1 MVLHGNAVSRG
12 IALGK
17 IYVYRAFEPN
27 VQERNFPEEELP
39 LQLAY
44 YTTAKQRAAE
54 ELAAVVAK
62 LEETDPDKAKIFEA
76 HLEILEDEAVDE
88 SVRDLM
94 EYDFY
99 AADWAIFKGYT
110 VYEKMLAKA
119 KDPLISERAADV
131 ADVRN
136 RLLRC
141 LAGQPESNLSALAEP
156 VIVAAHDLLPSDTA
170 TMDRENVLAILTE
183 TGGATSHSAIIA
195 RSYGIPAIL
204 GIGELLNTVE
214 NGTPVIA
221 DALGGEVH
229 LDPGME
235 LTLSY
240 QEKREAFLREQRE
253 TAKYLTLDPL
263 TADGAY
269 IDIGLNIGSADP
281 AELLELQ
288 NADYIGLLRTE
299 FLYMNSDHLPTEE
312 EQFEAYKRVL
322 ATAGSKPVTLR
333 TLDIGGDKT
342 LSYMPLPKE
351 DNPFLGKRALR
362 LCFDEPQLFRAQL
375 RAALRAS
382 AYGTLWLMLPMVG
395 CIEDI
400 RRARAI
406 ISDVESE
413 LHAEGVAVG
422 EYKVGIMIEIPAI
435 AMAADIAA
443 KYCDFASIGSND
455 LIQYSTA
462 VDRMNP
468 EVSSYYQSYHPA
480 VFRLM
485 RTAISAFR
493 EAGKPISIC
502 GELGGDSLA
511 APVLVG
517 MGMRKLSMSA
527 TSVAS
532 IKRTLAHLTIAQMQ
546 EMAATV
552 CNGDT
557 AADNEAYLKNIVSAN

>member
-1 MVLHGNAVSRG
+1 MANLQYKTRG
-12 IALGK
+12 MSNPKGK
-17 IYVYRAFEPN
+17 PRVYFCCHEADFDAYFE
-27 VQERNFPEEELP
+27 
-39 LQLAY
+39 
-44 YTTAKQRAAE
+44 
-54 ELAAVVAK
+54 
-62 LEETDPDKAKIFEA
+62 
-76 HLEILEDEAVDE
+76 
-88 SVRDLM
+88 
-94 EYDFY
+94 
-99 AADWAIFKGYT
+99 G
-110 VYEKMLAKA
+110 
-119 KDPLISERAADV
+119 IS
-131 ADVRN
+131 
-136 RLLRC
+136 
-141 LAGQPESNLSALAEP
+141 
-156 VIVAAHDLLPSDTA
+156 
-170 TMDRENVLAILTE
+170 
-183 TGGATSHSAIIA
+183 
-195 RSYGIPAIL
+195 
-204 GIGELLNTVE
+204 
-214 NGTPVIA
+214 
-221 DALGGEVH
+221 
-229 LDPGME
+229 
-235 LTLSY
+235 
-240 QEKREAFLREQRE
+240 K
-253 TAKYLTLDPL
+253 
-263 TADGAY
+263 
-269 IDIGLNIGSADP
+269 
-281 AELLELQ
+281 ELLELQ

-532 IKRTLAHLTIAQMQ
+532 IKRTLAHLTLAQMQ

>member
-17 IYVYRAFEPN
+17 IFVYKAFEPD
-27 VQERNFPEEELP
+27 VAERYFPEEEAP
-39 LQLAY
+39 QQLAFY
-44 YTTAKQRAAE
+44 ETAKQRAAA
-54 ELAAVVAK
+54 ELQAIVQS
-62 LEETDPDKAKIFEA
+62 LSETDEDKAKIFEA

-88 SVRDLM
+88 AVRELV

-99 AADWAIFKGYT
+99 APDWAIYKGYT
-110 VYEKMLAKA
+110 RYEKMLAKA

-141 LAGQPESNLSALAEP
+141 LEGLPESNLSALSGP
-156 VIVAAHDLLPSDTA
+156 VVVAAHDLLPSDTA
-170 TMDRENVLAILTE
+170 TMDRKNVLAIVTE

-204 GIGELLNTVE
+204 GIGELLSTVE
-214 NGTPVIA
+214 DGMFVIA
-221 DALGGEVH
+221 DALTGELH
-229 LDPGME
+229 LQPDGE
-235 LTLSY
+235 LSDLY
-240 QEKREAFLREQRE
+240 KDKREAFLLEQAQ
-253 TAKYLTLDPL
+253 TAKYRLLEPL
-263 TADGAY
+263 TKDGVHV
-269 IDIGLNIGSADP
+269 DIGLNIGSADP
-281 AELLELQ
+281 AELLELEC
-288 NADYIGLLRTE
+288 ADYIGLFRTE

-322 ATAGSKPVTLR
+322 VAAGSKPVTLR

-351 DNPFLGKRALR
+351 DNPFLGCRALR
-362 LCFDEPQLFRAQL
+362 LCFTKPELFRAQL

-395 CIEDI
+395 SIEDI
-400 RRARAI
+400 RRAREVIDGVDA
-406 ISDVESE
+406 E
-413 LHAEGVAVG
+413 LRAEGVTPG
-422 EYKVGIMIEIPAI
+422 DYKVGIMIEIPAI

-468 EVSSYYQSYHPA
+468 DVSSYYQSYHPA

-485 RTAISAFR
+485 RTAISAFNA
-493 EAGKPISIC
+493 AGKPISIC
-502 GELGGDSLA
+502 GELGGDNLA

-517 MGMRKLSMSA
+517 MGMHKLSMSA

-532 IKRTLAHLTIAQMQ
+532 IKRTLAHLTTEQMQ
-546 EMAATV
+546 QMADTV
-552 CNGDT
+552 CGGDT
-557 AADNEAYLKNIVSAN
+557 AADNEAYLKSIVLAN